1 MPYPPSNTSIACPFC
16 RQPITIQV
24 QQIVDVGEQPE
35 LKQQLLAGRLNSF
48 TCPHCRNAGALATPF
63 FYHDPDKE
71 LALLFIPMN
80 LNVKEADQQKMIGRL
95 TQQVLAN
102 LAPEK
107 RKGYLLQPQ
116 QFFNLK
122 TMIETILQADG
133 VTPEMLAKEEA
144 RLTFL
149 QELVDTTDNAKL
161 DDLIK
166 LHDADFDLTMFQLLS
181 SALAAAA
188 ADRQRAE
195 FEQVQRIRDRALELT
210 TLGRKIKQQQAV
222 VDAFTANP
230 TRETLLEQLIAAEDT
245 EVREA
250 LLTMGRPMLDYPFFQ
265 ALTGKIDAAKKDG
278 QTEEEAKLTALRK
291 EILATR
297 DKIDAQAHAVMDGKV
312 ALLRE
317 LLGTPEA
324 DLDKTVQARLNDLDD
339 LFFEVL
345 TQNLQAAQQSGDQQ
359 AFAHLQKI
367 GDAAM
372 RVIQGTQPPEVRFIN
387 TLLQI
392 EYPDQTKELLERNR
406 QVLGPEFIAWM
417 EGLAA
422 ELREGGRAEAADRLV
437 LVIGQAKELAGLK
450 VPLK

>member
-24 QQIVDVGEQPE
+24 HQIVDVSEQPE
-35 LKQQLLAGRLNSF
+35 LKQLLLAGRLNAF
-48 TCPHCRNAGALATPF
+48 TCPHCHNAGALATPF

-95 TQQVLAN
+95 TQQVMSN

-107 RKGYLLQPQ
+107 RKAYLLQPQ

-133 VTPEMLAKEEA
+133 ITPEMLAKEEA
-144 RLTFL
+144 RLNFL
-149 QELVDTTDNAKL
+149 QELIDTTDSAKL

-188 ADRQRAE
+188 ADRQREE
-195 FEQVQRIRDRALELT
+195 FDRVQAIRDRALDLT
-210 TLGRKIKQQQAV
+210 TLGQKIKQQQV
-222 VDAFTANP
+222 FIDAFSNNP
-230 TRETLLEQLIAAEDT
+230 TRETLLEQLVAAEDA

-265 ALTGKIDAAKKDG
+265 ALTAKIDAAKKDG
-278 QTEEEAKLTALRK
+278 KAEEEARLTALRK
-291 EILATR
+291 EILTTR
-297 DKIDAQAHAVMDGKV
+297 DKIDAQAQAVMESKV

-324 DLDKTVQARLNDLDD
+324 DLDKTITARLNELDD

-345 TQNLQAAQQSGDQQ
+345 TQNLQQAQQSDPQ
-359 AFAHLQKI
+359 AFAQLQKV

-372 RVIQGTQPPEVRFIN
+372 RAIQSTQPPEVRFVN

-392 EYPDQTKELLERNR
+392 EYPNQTKELLERNK

-417 EGLAA
+417 EGLAG
-422 ELREGGRAEAADRLV
+422 ELRQSGRTESSDRLA
-437 LVIGQAKELAGLK
+437 LVIDQAKEMAGLK
-450 VPLK
+450 VSLK

>member
-1 MPYPPSNTSIACPFC
+1 
-16 RQPITIQV
+16 V
-24 QQIVDVGEQPE
+24 HQIVDVGEQPE
-35 LKQQLLAGRLNSF
+35 LKQLLLAGRLNSF

-63 FYHDPDKE
+63 FYHDADKE

-80 LNVKEADQQKMIGRL
+80 VNVKEADQQKMIGRL
-95 TQQVLAN
+95 TQQVMSN
-102 LAPEK
+102 LPAEK
-107 RKGYLLQPQ
+107 RKAYLLQPQ

-149 QELVDTTDNAKL
+149 QELVDTTDDAKL

-166 LHDADFDLTMFQLLS
+166 LHDADFDLTLFQLLS

-188 ADRQRAE
+188 ADRQREE
-195 FEQVQRIRDRALELT
+195 FDRVQHLRDRALELT
-210 TLGRKIKQQQAV
+210 TLGRKIKQQQV
-222 VDAFTANP
+222 FIDAFTTNP
-230 TRETLLEQLIAAEDT
+230 TRETLLEQLMAAQDV

-250 LLTMGRPMLDYPFFQ
+250 LLTMGRSMLDYPFFQ
-265 ALTGKIDAAKKDG
+265 ALTAKIDAAKKEG
-278 QTEEEAKLTALRK
+278 QAEEEARLTALRK

-297 DKIDAQAHAVMDGKV
+297 DKIDAQAQALMESKV

-324 DLDKTVQARLNDLDD
+324 ELDNVIKGRLNDLDD

-345 TQNLQAAQQSGDQQ
+345 TQNLQQAQQSDQQ
-359 AFAHLQKI
+359 AFAQLQRV

-372 RVIQGTQPPEVRFIN
+372 RAIQNTQPPEVRFVN

-392 EYPDQTKELLERNR
+392 EYPNQTKELLERNK

-417 EGLAA
+417 EGLAE
-422 ELREGGRAEAADRLV
+422 ELRASGRTESAERLL
-437 LVIGQAKELAGLK
+437 LVIDQAKEVAGLK
-450 VPLK
+450 VSLK

>member
-1 MPYPPSNTSIACPFC
+1 MPYPPVNSSIACPVC

-24 QQIVDVGEQPE
+24 HQIVDVSEQPE
-35 LKQQLLAGRLNSF
+35 LKQQLLAGRLNAF
-48 TCPHCRNAGALATPF
+48 TCQYCRNAGALATPF

-80 LNVKEADQQKMIGRL
+80 INVKEADQQKMIGRL
-95 TQQVLAN
+95 TQQVLSN

-107 RKGYLLQPQ
+107 RKAYLLQPQ

-122 TMIETILQADG
+122 TMVEVILQADG
-133 VTPEMLAKEEA
+133 ITPEMLAKEEA
-144 RLTFL
+144 RLAFL
-149 QELVDTTDNAKL
+149 QELVETTDDAKL
-161 DDLIK
+161 DDMIK
-166 LHDADFDLTMFQLLS
+166 LHDADFDLTMFQLLT
-181 SALAAAA
+181 SALSAAA
-188 ADRQRAE
+188 ADRQREE
-195 FEQVQRIRDRALELT
+195 FERVQHLRDRALELT
-210 TLGRKIKQQQAV
+210 TVGQKIKQQQAV
-222 VDAFTANP
+222 IDVFTANP
-230 TRETLLEQLIAAEDT
+230 TRETLLAQLIAADDS

-265 ALTGKIDAAKKDG
+265 ALTGKIEAATKESNTAE
-278 QTEEEAKLTALRK
+278 TERLTLLRK

-297 DKIDAQAHAVMDGKV
+297 DKIDAQAKAVLDSKV
-312 ALLRE
+312 TLIRE

-324 DLDKTVQARLNDLDD
+324 DLDKAIQAHLTDLDD

-345 TQNLQAAQQSGDQQ
+345 TQNLQGAQQGNEAQ
-359 AFAHLQKI
+359 AFAQLQKI

-372 RVIQGTQPPEVRFIN
+372 RAIQGTQPPEVRFVN

-392 EYPDQTKELLERNR
+392 EYPNQTKELLERNK

-417 EGLAA
+417 EGLEG
-422 ELREGGRAEAADRLV
+422 ELRESGRTETADRLV

-450 VPLK
+450 VSLK

>member
-16 RQPITIQV
+16 GQPITIQV
-24 QQIVDVGEQPE
+24 HQIVDVSGQPE
-35 LKQQLLAGRLNSF
+35 LKQLLLAGRLNAF
-48 TCPHCRNAGALATPF
+48 TCPHCHNVGALATPF

-95 TQQVLAN
+95 TQQVMSN

-107 RKGYLLQPQ
+107 RKAYLLQPQ

-133 VTPEMLAKEEA
+133 ITPEMLAKEET
-144 RLTFL
+144 RLNFL
-149 QELVDTTDNAKL
+149 QELIDTTDSAKL

-188 ADRQRAE
+188 ADRQREE
-195 FEQVQRIRDRALELT
+195 FERVQAIRDRALDLT
-210 TLGRKIKQQQAV
+210 TLGQKIKRQQV
-222 VDAFTANP
+222 FIDAFTNNP
-230 TRETLLEQLIAAEDT
+230 TRVTLLDQLVAAEDT

-265 ALTGKIDAAKKDG
+265 ALTAKIDAAKKDG
-278 QTEEEAKLTALRK
+278 SAGEEARLTALRK
-291 EILATR
+291 EILTTR
-297 DKIDAQAHAVMDGKV
+297 DKIDAQAQAVMESKV

-324 DLDKTVQARLNDLDD
+324 DLDKTLKARLNELDD

-345 TQNLQAAQQSGDQQ
+345 TQNLQQAQQSDPQ
-359 AFAHLQKI
+359 AFAQLQRV

-372 RVIQGTQPPEVRFIN
+372 RAIQSTQPPEVRFVN
-387 TLLQI
+387 TLLQV
-392 EYPDQTKELLERNR
+392 EYPNQTKELLERNK
-406 QVLGPEFIAWM
+406 QVLGPELIAWM
-417 EGLAA
+417 EGLAG
-422 ELREGGRAEAADRLV
+422 ELRQSGRTESADRLA
-437 LVIGQAKELAGLK
+437 LVIDQAKEMVGLK
-450 VPLK
+450 VSLK

>member
-1 MPYPPSNTSIACPFC
+1 MPYPPANTSIACPFC

-24 QQIVDVGEQPE
+24 HQIVDVSEQPE
-35 LKQQLLAGRLNSF
+35 LKQLLLAGRLNSF

-80 LNVKEADQQKMIGRL
+80 LNAKEADQQKMIGRL
-95 TQQVLAN
+95 TQQVLNN
-102 LAPEK
+102 LAPDK
-107 RKGYLLQPQ
+107 RKAYLLQPQ

-133 VTPEMLAKEEA
+133 ITPEMLAKEEA

-149 QELVDTTDNAKL
+149 QELVDTTDNTKL
-161 DDLIK
+161 DELIK
-166 LHDADFDLTMFQLLS
+166 LHDADFDVTLFQLLN

-188 ADRQRAE
+188 ADRQREE
-195 FEQVQRIRDRALELT
+195 FDRVQHIRDRALELT
-210 TLGRKIKQQQAV
+210 TLGQKIKQQQVAI
-222 VDAFTANP
+222 DAFTANP
-230 TRETLLEQLIAAEDT
+230 TRETLLDQLVAAPDV

-250 LLTMGRPMLDYPFFQ
+250 LLTLGRPLLDYPFFQ
-265 ALTGKIDAAKKDG
+265 ALTAKIDAAKKDG
-278 QTEEEAKLTALRK
+278 KADEEVRLTALRK

-297 DKIDAQAHAVMDGKV
+297 DKIDAQAQAMMDGKV

-317 LLGTPEA
+317 LLGTPDA
-324 DLDKTVQARLNDLDD
+324 DLEKTIKAHLNDLDD

-345 TQNLQAAQQSGDQQ
+345 TQNLQQAQQSDAQ
-359 AFAHLQKI
+359 AFAQLQKI

-372 RVIQGTQPPEVRFIN
+372 RAIQSTQPPEVRFVN
-387 TLLQI
+387 TLLQV
-392 EYPDQTKELLERNR
+392 EYPNQTKELLERNR

-422 ELREGGRAEAADRLV
+422 DLRQNGRTESADRLA
-437 LVIGQAKELAGLK
+437 LVIDQAKEIAGLK
-450 VPLK
+450 VSLK

>member
-1 MPYPPSNTSIACPFC
+1 MPYPPSNASIACPFC

-24 QQIVDVGEQPE
+24 HQIVDVGEQPE
-35 LKQQLLAGRLNSF
+35 LKQLLLAGRLNSF

-63 FYHDPDKE
+63 FYHDADKE

-80 LNVKEADQQKMIGRL
+80 VNVKEADQQKMIGRL
-95 TQQVLAN
+95 TQQVLSN

-133 VTPEMLAKEEA
+133 ITPEMLAKEEA

-149 QELVDTTDNAKL
+149 QELVDTTDDAQL

-181 SALAAAA
+181 SALAASA
-188 ADRQRAE
+188 ADRQREE
-195 FEQVQRIRDRALELT
+195 FDRIQHLRDRALELT
-210 TLGRKIKQQQAV
+210 TLGQKIKRQQV
-222 VDAFTANP
+222 VIDAFTANP
-230 TRETLLEQLIAAEDT
+230 TRENLLDQLIAADEV

-265 ALTGKIDAAKKDG
+265 ALTAKIDAAKKDG
-278 QTEEEAKLTALRK
+278 KAEEEARLTALRK
-291 EILATR
+291 EILAMR
-297 DKIDAQAHAVMDGKV
+297 DKIDAQTQAMMESKV
-312 ALLRE
+312 ALLRD

-324 DLDKTVQARLNDLDD
+324 DLEKTVKARLNELDD

-345 TQNLQAAQQSGDQQ
+345 TQNLQQAQQSDAQ
-359 AFAHLQKI
+359 AFAQLQKI

-372 RVIQGTQPPEVRFIN
+372 RVIQGTQPPEVRFVN

-392 EYPDQTKELLERNR
+392 EYPNQTKELLERNK
-406 QVLGPEFIAWM
+406 QVLGPEFIEWM

-422 ELREGGRAEAADRLV
+422 DLRQNGRAESADRLV
-437 LVIGQAKELAGLK
+437 LVIDQAKEIAGLK
-450 VPLK
+450 VSLK

>member
-1 MPYPPSNTSIACPFC
+1 MPYPPTNTSIPCPFC

-24 QQIVDVGEQPE
+24 HQIVDVGEQPE
-35 LKQQLLAGRLNSF
+35 LKQLLLAGRLNSF

-63 FYHDPDKE
+63 FYHDADKE

-80 LNVKEADQQKMIGRL
+80 VNVKEADQQKMIGRL
-95 TQQVLAN
+95 TQQVMSN
-102 LAPEK
+102 LPAEK
-107 RKGYLLQPQ
+107 RKAYLLQPQ

-149 QELVDTTDNAKL
+149 QELVDTTDDAKL

-166 LHDADFDLTMFQLLS
+166 LHDADFDLTLFQLLS

-188 ADRQRAE
+188 ADRQREE
-195 FEQVQRIRDRALELT
+195 FDRVQHLRDRALELT
-210 TLGRKIKQQQAV
+210 TLGRKIKQQQV
-222 VDAFTANP
+222 FIDAFTTNP
-230 TRETLLEQLIAAEDT
+230 TRETLLEQLMAAQDV

-250 LLTMGRPMLDYPFFQ
+250 LLTMGRSMLDYPFFQ
-265 ALTGKIDAAKKDG
+265 ALTAKIDAAKKEG
-278 QTEEEAKLTALRK
+278 QAEEEARLTALRK

-297 DKIDAQAHAVMDGKV
+297 DKIDAQAQALMESKV

-324 DLDKTVQARLNDLDD
+324 ELDNVIKGRLNELDD

-345 TQNLQAAQQSGDQQ
+345 TQNLQQAQQSDQQ
-359 AFAHLQKI
+359 AFAQLQRV

-372 RVIQGTQPPEVRFIN
+372 RAIQNTQPPEVRFVN

-392 EYPDQTKELLERNR
+392 EYPNQTKELLERNK

-417 EGLAA
+417 EGLAE
-422 ELREGGRAEAADRLV
+422 ELRASGRTESAERLL
-437 LVIGQAKELAGLK
+437 LVIDQAKEVAGLK
-450 VPLK
+450 VSLK

>member
-1 MPYPPSNTSIACPFC
+1 MPYPPTNTSIACPAC

-24 QQIVDVGEQPE
+24 HQIVDVSEQPE
-35 LKQQLLAGRLNSF
+35 LKQLLLAGRLNSF
-48 TCPHCRNAGALATPF
+48 TCPHCRNAAALATPF

-71 LALLFIPMN
+71 LALLFIPMS

-95 TQQVLAN
+95 TQQVLNN
-102 LAPEK
+102 LVPEK

-122 TMIETILQADG
+122 TLIEIILQADG

-144 RLTFL
+144 RLNFL
-149 QELVDTTDNAKL
+149 QELVDTTDEAQI

-195 FEQVQRIRDRALELT
+195 FDQVQRIRDRALALT
-210 TLGRKIKQQQAV
+210 TLGQTIKQQQIV
-222 VDAFTANP
+222 IDAFTANP
-230 TRETLLEQLIAAEDT
+230 TRENLLDQLIAAQDM

-250 LLTMGRPMLDYPFFQ
+250 LLTMGRPLLDYPFFQ

-278 QTEEEAKLTALRK
+278 RTDEEAKLTVLRK

-297 DKIDAQAHAVMDGKV
+297 DKIDAQAQAVMESKV

-324 DLDKTVQARLNDLDD
+324 DLDKTVNARLNDLDD

-345 TQNLQAAQQSGDQQ
+345 TQNLQAAQQGGDQQ
-359 AFAHLQKI
+359 AFIHLQKI

-372 RVIQGTQPPEVRFIN
+372 RAIQGTQPPEVRFIN

-392 EYPDQTKELLERNR
+392 EYPNQTKELLERNK

-417 EGLAA
+417 EGLAG
-422 ELREGGRAEAADRLV
+422 ELREGGRAESADRLV
-437 LVIGQAKELAGLK
+437 QVVDQAKEIAGLK
-450 VPLK
+450 VSLK

>member
-1 MPYPPSNTSIACPFC
+1 
-16 RQPITIQV
+16 V
-24 QQIVDVGEQPE
+24 HQIVDVGEQPE
-35 LKQQLLAGRLNSF
+35 LKQLLLAGRLNSF

-63 FYHDPDKE
+63 FYHDADKE

-80 LNVKEADQQKMIGRL
+80 VNVKEADQQKMIGRL
-95 TQQVLAN
+95 TQQVMSN
-102 LAPEK
+102 LPAEK
-107 RKGYLLQPQ
+107 RKAYLLQPQ

-149 QELVDTTDNAKL
+149 QELVDTTDDAKL

-166 LHDADFDLTMFQLLS
+166 LHDADFDLTLFQLLS

-188 ADRQRAE
+188 ADRQREE
-195 FEQVQRIRDRALELT
+195 FDRVQHLRDRALELT
-210 TLGRKIKQQQAV
+210 TLGRKIKQQQV
-222 VDAFTANP
+222 FIDAFTTNP
-230 TRETLLEQLIAAEDT
+230 TRETLLEQLMAAQDV

-250 LLTMGRPMLDYPFFQ
+250 LLTMGRSMLDYPFFQ
-265 ALTGKIDAAKKDG
+265 ALTAKIDAAKKEG
-278 QTEEEAKLTALRK
+278 QAEEEARLTALRK

-297 DKIDAQAHAVMDGKV
+297 DKIDAQAQALMESKV

-324 DLDKTVQARLNDLDD
+324 ELDNVIKGRLNDLDD

-345 TQNLQAAQQSGDQQ
+345 TQNLQQAQQSDQQ
-359 AFAHLQKI
+359 AFAQLQRV

-372 RVIQGTQPPEVRFIN
+372 RAIQNTQPPEVRFVN

-392 EYPDQTKELLERNR
+392 EYPNQTKELLERNK

-417 EGLAA
+417 EGLAE
-422 ELREGGRAEAADRLV
+422 ELRASGRTESAERLV
-437 LVIGQAKELAGLK
+437 LVIDQAKEVAGLK
-450 VPLK
+450 VSLK

>member
-1 MPYPPSNTSIACPFC
+1 MPYPPTNTSIACPFC

-24 QQIVDVGEQPE
+24 HQIVDVGEQPE
-35 LKQQLLAGRLNSF
+35 LKQLLLAGRLNSF

-63 FYHDPDKE
+63 FYHDADKE

-80 LNVKEADQQKMIGRL
+80 VNVKEADQQKMIGRL
-95 TQQVLAN
+95 TQQVLTN

-122 TMIETILQADG
+122 TMIETILHADG
-133 VTPEMLAKEEA
+133 ITPEMLAKEEG

-149 QELVDTTDNAKL
+149 QELVDATDDAQL

-181 SALAAAA
+181 SALAASA
-188 ADRQRAE
+188 ADRQREE
-195 FEQVQRIRDRALELT
+195 FERIQHIRDRALELT
-210 TLGRKIKQQQAV
+210 TLGQKIKQQQV
-222 VDAFTANP
+222 VIDAFTANP
-230 TRETLLEQLIAAEDT
+230 TRENLLDQLIAAEDI

-265 ALTGKIDAAKKDG
+265 ALTAKIDAAKQAG
-278 QTEEEAKLTALRK
+278 HTEEETRLTVLRK
-291 EILATR
+291 EILTMR
-297 DKIDAQAHAVMDGKV
+297 DQIDAQAQAVMDGKA

-324 DLDKTVQARLNDLDD
+324 DLEKVIKARLNDLDD
-339 LFFEVL
+339 FFFEVL
-345 TQNLQAAQQSGDQQ
+345 TQNLQRAQQSDPQV
-359 AFAHLQKI
+359 FAQLQKI
-367 GDAAM
+367 ADAAM

-392 EYPDQTKELLERNR
+392 EYPGQTKELLERNK
-406 QVLGPEFIAWM
+406 QVLRPEFIGWM
-417 EGLAA
+417 EGLVG
-422 ELREGGRAEAADRLV
+422 ELHETGRAETAERLV
-437 LVIGQAKELAGLK
+437 LVIDQAKEIAGLK
-450 VPLK
+450 VSLK

>member
-1 MPYPPSNTSIACPFC
+1 MPYPPTNTSIACPFC

-24 QQIVDVGEQPE
+24 HQIVDVGEQPE
-35 LKQQLLAGRLNSF
+35 LKQLLLAGRLNSF
-48 TCPHCRNAGALATPF
+48 TCPYCRNAGALATPF

-95 TQQVLAN
+95 TQQVMAN

-133 VTPEMLAKEEA
+133 ITPEMLAKEEA
-144 RLTFL
+144 RLNFL
-149 QELVDTTDNAKL
+149 QELVNTTDDAKL

-188 ADRQRAE
+188 ADRQREE
-195 FEQVQRIRDRALELT
+195 FDRVQHIRDRALELT
-210 TLGRKIKQQQAV
+210 TLGQKIKQQQV
-222 VDAFTANP
+222 FIDALTANP
-230 TRETLLEQLIAAEDT
+230 TRETLLEQLIAAEDV

-250 LLTMGRPMLDYPFFQ
+250 LLTMGRFLLDYPFFQ
-265 ALTGKIDAAKKDG
+265 ALTAKIDAAKKDG
-278 QTEEEAKLTALRK
+278 KAEEEAKLTALRK

-297 DKIDAQAHAVMDGKV
+297 DKIDAQANAVLESKA

-317 LLGTPEA
+317 LLGTPDA
-324 DLDKTVQARLNDLDD
+324 DLEKTLKARLNELDD

-345 TQNLQAAQQSGDQQ
+345 TQNLQQAQQSDAQ
-359 AFAHLQKI
+359 AFAQLQKI
-367 GDAAM
+367 GEAAM
-372 RVIQGTQPPEVRFIN
+372 RVIQGTQPPEVRFVN

-392 EYPDQTKELLERNR
+392 EYPNQTKELLECNK

-417 EGLAA
+417 EGLAG
-422 ELREGGRAEAADRLV
+422 ELRAGGRTESADRLV
-437 LVIGQAKELAGLK
+437 QVIDQAKEIAGLK
-450 VPLK
+450 VSLK